1 MARLRCEATATWERL
16 GGSVGELLA
25 RPRQQAARDAEV
37 RRDLGQRLSLFNRE
51 MDGVLLELRRE
62 GPPDPYRSLA
72 HGPPRPSLAWLL
84 SRCPLFRGTPARA
97 SGHSRSDRSG
107 RRPREQKV
115 HRRDLLRR
123 LRRQRGPD
131 PARGR
136 KSRWEP

>member
-25 RPRQQAARDAEV
+25 PPLQQAARDPEV
-37 RRDLGQRLSLFNRE
+37 RRDLGQRLSLFNHE

-84 SRCPLFRGTPARA
+84 SRCPLFRGTPAR
-97 SGHSRSDRSG
+97 GRWRLSR
-107 RRPREQKV
+107 
-115 HRRDLLRR
+115 RR
-123 LRRQRGPD
+123 LRHASVRCG
-131 PARGR
+131 GR
-136 KSRWEP
+136 